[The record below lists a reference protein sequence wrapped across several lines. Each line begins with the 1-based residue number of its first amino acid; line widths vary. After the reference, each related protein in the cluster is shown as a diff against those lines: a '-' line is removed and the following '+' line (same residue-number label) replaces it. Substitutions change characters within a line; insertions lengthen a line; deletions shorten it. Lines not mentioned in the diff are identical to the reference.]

1 MKILPKTSMYTIKV
15 LIKCI
20 LCGVYYLDD
29 RKYKMLCCIVW
40 LKNNEYKARIEMWI
54 LIAILWGVFLI
65 LYSNL

>member
-1 MKILPKTSMYTIKV
+1 MYTIKV

-29 RKYKMLCCIVW
+29 HKYKMLRCIVW

-54 LIAILWGVFLI
+54 LIAILWLI
-65 LYSNL
+65 AICIISEL